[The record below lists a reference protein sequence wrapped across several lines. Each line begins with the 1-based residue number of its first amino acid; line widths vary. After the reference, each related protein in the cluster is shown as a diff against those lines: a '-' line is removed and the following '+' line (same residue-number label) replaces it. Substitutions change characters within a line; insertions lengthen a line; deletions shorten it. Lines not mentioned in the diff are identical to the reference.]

1 MSEKTSIIIIGGGAA
16 GVGTAKVLD
25 TKLNPQQHSVTL
37 ITEFDYLRHH
47 PAALRAVVTSEG
59 ELEKQICLP
68 YDLVFGKDKKS
79 GAGRLSSI
87 KIAKVSSVEETDDGG
102 FVHLEGGERLH
113 WDYLVVATGSEWN
126 GPLRWPALRED
137 VSPYLD
143 TWREKFASAK
153 SIVVVGAGAVG
164 SELAG
169 EIRDFHPSAELT
181 VVQKDRLPLN
191 ATYPDALRQRIATE
205 LNARSVRVILDDTVQ
220 LSQAVLDGT
229 DSVTPGRK
237 ITTARGT
244 TIPAEFIVATAGRR
258 GVNTSFLTAANSP
271 SAPGI
276 SGSLNAAGFIETTN
290 TLQLK
295 KNPRVFAGGDVLAF
309 PEQHTLIKAG
319 AHAPLIAGNIITL
332 IAAGENKGKG
342 KLTEYVKPT
351 DSILITNG
359 RTRGSLY
366 VDLFTF
372 FGRPVILGNWISATL
387 KSKTLLVGVAKGL
400 VNQS

>member
-164 SELAG
+164 SG
-169 EIRDFHPSAELT
+169 EIFH
-181 VVQKDRLPLN
+181 VLP
-191 ATYPDALRQRIATE
+191 A
-205 LNARSVRVILDDTVQ
+205 
-220 LSQAVLDGT
+220 
-229 DSVTPGRK
+229 
-237 ITTARGT
+237 
-244 TIPAEFIVATAGRR
+244 
-258 GVNTSFLTAANSP
+258 
-271 SAPGI
+271 
-276 SGSLNAAGFIETTN
+276 SLA
-290 TLQLK
+290 
-295 KNPRVFAGGDVLAF
+295 
-309 PEQHTLIKAG
+309 
-319 AHAPLIAGNIITL
+319 
-332 IAAGENKGKG
+332 
-342 KLTEYVKPT
+342 
-351 DSILITNG
+351 
-359 RTRGSLY
+359 
-366 VDLFTF
+366 
-372 FGRPVILGNWISATL
+372 
-387 KSKTLLVGVAKGL
+387 
-400 VNQS
+400 